1 MWDTVGII
9 AAVVVIIL
17 LIQLLDFSEVLKARL
32 RGESPQVGSEGRI
45 AEIERRLSA
54 IEKKL
59 G

>member
-1 MWDTVGII
+1 MWETVGII
-9 AAVVVIIL
+9 ASVVVIIL

-32 RGESPQVGSEGRI
+32 RGGSTQACSEDRL
-45 AEIERRLSA
+45 AEIEGRLSA

>member
-1 MWDTVGII
+1 MWETVGII
-9 AAVVVIIL
+9 ASVVVIIL

-32 RGESPQVGSEGRI
+32 RGGSTQASSEDRFT
-45 AEIERRLSA
+45 EIEGRLSA

>member
-9 AAVVVIIL
+9 ASVVAIIL

-32 RGESPQVGSEGRI
+32 RGGSTQADSEDRF